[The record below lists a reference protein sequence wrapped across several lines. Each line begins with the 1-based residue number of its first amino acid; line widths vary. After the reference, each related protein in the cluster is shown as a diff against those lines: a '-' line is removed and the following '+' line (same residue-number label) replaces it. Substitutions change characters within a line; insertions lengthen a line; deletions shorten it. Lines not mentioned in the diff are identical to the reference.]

1 MQTETRLRPLRN
13 RVVGRRLPE
22 PDGDGSM
29 IWTPAGSRKNYRCK
43 VLAVGPKVDG
53 VKVGETVLIG
63 EYVDMD
69 LENQVVI
76 FQEADIRVV
85 FNG

>member
-1 MQTETRLRPLRN
+1 MCELRETRLRPLGN

-22 PDGDGSM
+22 PDGSM

-69 LENQVVI
+69 LENKVVI

-85 FNG
+85 FND